1 MAVVIKSSGSKVIT
15 RRIHSERHFL
25 QIKFYIFIKI
35 PKIMP
40 WNKYIRGK
48 IRTGVQKRVLPFEE
62 I

>member
-1 MAVVIKSSGSKVIT
+1 MAVVIKSSGNKVIT
-15 RRIHSERHFL
+15 LREAFFTNKSI
-25 QIKFYIFIKI
+25 YIFIKI

-48 IRTGVQKRVLPFEE
+48 IRTAVPKRLLPFEE